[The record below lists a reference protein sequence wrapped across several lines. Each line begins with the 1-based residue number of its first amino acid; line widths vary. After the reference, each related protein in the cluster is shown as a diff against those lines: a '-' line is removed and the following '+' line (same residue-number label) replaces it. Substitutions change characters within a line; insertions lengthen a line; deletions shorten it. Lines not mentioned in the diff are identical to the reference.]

1 MLLPKETKDKSS
13 IEYECKADSRT
24 TTTTSGNTQL
34 KIKDKICFR
43 VDTGSDGINV
53 QVDYYNNIDQETID
67 TTSSSTKESKK
78 QVIVYHP

>member
-24 TTTTSGNTQL
+24 TTSGNTQL
-34 KIKDKICFR
+34 KIKDKIRFR
-43 VDTGSDGINV
+43 VDTGSDGISV

-78 QVIVYHP
+78 QVIV